1 MHIKVGCCGFCFSR
15 KKYYSLFNV
24 VEVQNTFYKII
35 SAKLASSW
43 RKESP
48 EGFEFVPKAWMALTH
63 DPSSTFWRKKGLP
76 EGKNIGLLK
85 FSEDNLR
92 LWREFLESIKPL
104 NSKLII
110 FQSPPSFGATDGNV
124 KNVYKFFESVRSDI
138 EKIGWE
144 VRHESWKDKIGDI
157 LRELDIIHVVDP
169 LYDAPLFVGKTSYF
183 RLHGKRERGRIVY
196 KYKYTDE
203 EISSLVRFVLSL
215 SSEVSY
221 VMFNNSYMGEDSQ
234 RFLNLLGSISTT
246 SPPKSSNPM

>member
-1 MHIKVGCCGFCFSR
+1 MHIKVGCCGFCISK

-35 SAKLASSW
+35 STKLASSW

-76 EGKNIGLLK
+76 TGKNVGLLRC
-85 FSEDNLR
+85 SEDNFR
-92 LWREFLESIKPL
+92 LWKEFLESIKPL
-104 NSKLII
+104 NPKLVI
-110 FQSPPSFGATDGNV
+110 FQSPPSFEATDENV
-124 KNVYKFFESVRSDI
+124 ESAYKFFEFVRGDI

-144 VRHESWKDKIGDI
+144 VRHESWKGKIDGI
-157 LRELDIIHVVDP
+157 LRELDVIHVVDP
-169 LYDAPLFVGKTSYF
+169 LYDVPVLIGKTSYF
-183 RLHGKRERGRIVY
+183 RLHGGREKGKIVY
-196 KYKYTDE
+196 KYKYGDE
-203 EISSLVRFVLSL
+203 EISRLVRFVSGL

-234 RFLNLLGSISTT
+234 RFLNMLRSIDTT
-246 SPPKSSNPM
+246 SPPRSSSPM